1 MALIN
6 YSSLL
11 GNVLL
16 PMHNGVQGRSY
27 CRNLK
32 FLEKS
37 QWWNEQRLR
46 EFQWGELRKLLE
58 VTFGSSPYYQ
68 RKYKEAGAELGDIR
82 THEDFAKLPVL
93 GREEIQ
99 QHRDEMKA
107 AAYKGKLV
115 PHATGGSSGVPTRFL
130 LTMESFDWRTAAT
143 QRAYAWPGCRL
154 GEPTLYLWGAP
165 IGKQS
170 WKQQT
175 KMDLFRMI
183 RREYMFP
190 TFNQT
195 PELWQEIY
203 EYARRKRPPFVVG
216 YVSSIEQFCRYL
228 IDRKLELGGIRAVI
242 SAAEAVHDHHREL
255 VAEALGGVPLYN
267 MYGSREFMSIA
278 GECDRRDGLHIHCEN
293 LLIETARPASEGPS
307 EILVTDLHNHGM
319 PFIRYKIGDVGVLE
333 STPCGCGRGLPRISR
348 IEGRVLD
355 MLRTSDGRYVPGEFF
370 PHLLKDIPEVVE
382 FQVEQKAL
390 DRIVVSVVLSKPM
403 GEASRKLLESEVERV
418 FGRGTRV
425 EIAPVESIPLR
436 ASGKRRV
443 TIGLEG

>member
-1 MALIN
+1 
-6 YSSLL
+6 
-11 GNVLL
+11 
-16 PMHNGVQGRSY
+16 MHNRVQGRRY
-27 CRNLK
+27 CRNRE
-32 FLEKS
+32 FLEQS
-37 QWWNEQRLR
+37 QWWDEERLR
-46 EFQWGELRKLLE
+46 EFQWRELRKLLE

-68 RKYKEAGAELGDIR
+68 RKFRAAGAELGDIR
-82 THEDFAKLPVL
+82 TFEDFAKLPVL
-93 GREEIQ
+93 EREEIQ
-99 QHRDEMKA
+99 QHRDEMRA
-107 AAYKGKLV
+107 GAYRGKLI

-130 LTMESFDWRTAAT
+130 LTIESFDWRTAAT
-143 QRAYAWPGCRL
+143 QRAYSWPGCLL

-165 IGKQS
+165 VGKPG
-170 WKQQT
+170 WKQDA
-175 KMDLFRMI
+175 KMGLFRML
-183 RREYMFP
+183 RREWMFP

-203 EYARRKRPPFVVG
+203 EYALRSKPRYMVG

-228 IDRKLELGGIRAVI
+228 IDRKLTLGGIRAVM
-242 SAAEAVHDHHREL
+242 SAAEAVHDHHRTL
-255 VAEALGGVPLYN
+255 VAEALEGALLYN

-278 GECDRRDGLHIHCEN
+278 GECERRDGLHIHCEN
-293 LLIETARPASEGPS
+293 LLVETARPASDGPS

-333 STPCGCGRGLPRISR
+333 KQPCGCGRGLPRISR

-355 MLRTSDGRYVPGEFF
+355 MLRTIDGRYVPGEFF

-390 DRIVVSVVLSKPM
+390 ERIVVSVVLSRPM
-403 GEASRKLLESEVERV
+403 GEASRRLLESEVERV

-425 EIAPVESIPLR
+425 EVTEVESIPLR